1 MNLSEALLTLTFR
14 RSVFQAV
21 GKKKIF
27 YSSLNDIGR
36 REEPFIMDN
45 TNECPVYAFPNHSEL
60 TAYISKP

>member
-14 RSVFQAV
+14 LSVFQAV
-21 GKKKIF
+21 GKNIF

-45 TNECPVYAFPNHSEL
+45 TYEFPVYAFPNHSEL